1 MKFYL
6 SALSAAV
13 SARSSVEADLV
24 DNRMRGMVE
33 AASKGPRIE
42 GAGQKAGE
50 EMIQAH
56 RFGRAAIAAVIR
68 VSAGRVR
75 ETQASTLQPHAFL
88 HARPRADALAPGGY
102 VFEPG
107 AVDQR
112 FAPGIDRVK
121 TEISDGDLIAGEIR
135 RASELLV
142 SGAELRD
149 EAVLVAAWPNPLRR
163 GWRATDTG
171 LHAIVSAAICCD
183 RADS

>member
-1 MKFYL
+1 
-6 SALSAAV
+6 
-13 SARSSVEADLV
+13 
-24 DNRMRGMVE
+24 MVE

-56 RFGRAAIAAVIR
+56 RFGRAAIAAVIG

-121 TEISDGDLIAGEIR
+121 TDISDGDLSPGEIG

-142 SGAELRD
+142 CGAELRD

-163 GWRATDTG
+163 GWCATDTG